1 MEIESIKKLLN
12 ERQMTFEDLANKMG
26 KERSVVYK
34 TISNGNPTL
43 KFLLSLSNA
52 LNLKIDDI
60 VKSDNGA
67 ASLPAIADNLD
78 KIDGFVEVN
87 KATYRIRSREDLNN
101 LCDRLKALENG
112 K

>member
-1 MEIESIKKLLN
+1 MDIESIKKLLN

-43 KFLLSLSNA
+43 KFLLALSNA

-67 ASLPAIADNLD
+67 AILPAIADNLD

-87 KATYRIRSREDLNN
+87 GTTYRIKSIKDLKSLYN
-101 LCDRLKALENG
+101 KLETI
-112 K
+112 

>member
-1 MEIESIKKLLN
+1 MDIESIKKLLN

-43 KFLLSLSNA
+43 KFLLALSNA

-67 ASLPAIADNLD
+67 AILPAIADNLD
-78 KIDGFVEVN
+78 KIDGFVEVG
-87 KATYRIRSREDLNN
+87 KTTYRIHSKEDLNN
-101 LCDRLKALENG
+101 LLNRLKNAENG